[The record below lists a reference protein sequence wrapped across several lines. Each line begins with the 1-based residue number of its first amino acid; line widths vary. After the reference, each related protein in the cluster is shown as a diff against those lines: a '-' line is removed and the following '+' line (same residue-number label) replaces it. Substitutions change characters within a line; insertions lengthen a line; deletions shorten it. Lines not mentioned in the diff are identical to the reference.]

1 MRFDKKNINK
11 FFQNKIVL
19 YIILG
24 ISLINLIGFLATN
37 NLSAI
42 IIFLLLGFISSIYT
56 KNMSYILLIPLVLT
70 NILLLCN
77 GIKNSMKESFAIPG
91 LDDDSGDDGGDEK
104 KVKDSNKR
112 GKKEAEDE
120 NQADD
125 PDSVKKS
132 FTKSYKGTGKC
143 LEHSKKKDCGEDDE
157 CMWKED
163 KCHHKAKSGF
173 NNMDL
178 TPANLQEDDDADI
191 ELVQKDKSLT
201 SLNKIIGEN
210 AGIQKILQ
218 DPDKLM
224 KYMDSMGPLMDKM
237 GPLMNTAENM
247 LGSLKKLQ

>member
-1 MRFDKKNINK
+1 MKFDKKNINK
-11 FFQNKIVL
+11 FFQNKIIL

-77 GIKNSMKESFAIPG
+77 GIKNSLKEG
-91 LDDDSGDDGGDEK
+91 LDSSKEDADKDETSDGDKKSDDDKEKKDDSDKLCLK
-104 KVKDSNKR
+104 KD
-112 GKKEAEDE
+112 
-120 NQADD
+120 
-125 PDSVKKS
+125 
-132 FTKSYKGTGKC
+132 
-143 LEHSKKKDCGEDDE
+143 KKDCIKDE
-157 CMWKED
+157 NCMWKED

-178 TPANLQEDDDADI
+178 TPANLQEEDEADV